1 MNGLS
6 IRMILFI
13 VVLSALHISG
23 ITPVKHPAIQLPQEA
38 PLRPT
43 VQTRDSVSPHQAVS
57 NPGSRLGTKA
67 PQEIAQLDGDLR
79 RTI

>member
-23 ITPVKHPAIQLPQEA
+23 ITPAKHPSIQLPQEA

-57 NPGSRLGTKA
+57 NPGSRLGTRA
-67 PQEIAQLDGDLR
+67 PQEIAQLGGDLD

>member
-23 ITPVKHPAIQLPQEA
+23 ITPVKAPAIQLPQQA
-38 PLRPT
+38 PSRPM
-43 VQTRDSVSPHQAVS
+43 VQT
-57 NPGSRLGTKA
+57 
-67 PQEIAQLDGDLR
+67 QEIAQLHGDLR
-79 RTI
+79 RAI

>member
-23 ITPVKHPAIQLPQEA
+23 ITPAKPPAIQLPQEA
-38 PLRPT
+38 ASRPT

-57 NPGSRLGTKA
+57 SPSSRPGTNA
-67 PQEIAQLDGDLR
+67 PQEIAQLRGDLR